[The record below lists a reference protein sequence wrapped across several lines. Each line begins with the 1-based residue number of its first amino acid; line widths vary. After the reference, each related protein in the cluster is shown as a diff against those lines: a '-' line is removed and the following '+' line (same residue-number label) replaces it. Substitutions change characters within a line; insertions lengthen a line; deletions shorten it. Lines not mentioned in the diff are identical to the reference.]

1 MRRRHLLRLMPLA
14 PLVLIACNIYFLYM
28 KAVLKNYRQSPR
40 KVRLVAK
47 VLRGKDVSRALSLL
61 RFIDK
66 KASDPMRKLI
76 ASAVKNAE
84 QAGKQ
89 SAGLKIADVVVNQ
102 GPVLKRYRPRAFG
115 RSTLIKRETSTI
127 RVELQ

>member
-1 MRRRHLLRLMPLA
+1 
-14 PLVLIACNIYFLYM
+14 M

-61 RFIDK
+61 RFVDK

-76 ASAVKNAE
+76 ASAVNNAE
-84 QAGKQ
+84 RSGKR
-89 SAGLKIADVVVNQ
+89 SDDLKIADVVVNQ

-127 RVELQ
+127 RIKLQ